1 LIIPEREAAHEVEEV
16 RAWAERWKTVAEA
29 EIAEL
34 RRLPLEVKLRQLDA
48 LAQSASLFDWPPGD
62 EEDERI
68 RERWMTLR
76 RRSGIE

>member
-1 LIIPEREAAHEVEEV
+1 M
-16 RAWAERWKTVAEA
+16 AEA

-34 RRLPLEVKLRQLDA
+34 RDLPVEVKLRQLDA
-48 LAQSASLFDWPPGD
+48 LAQSASLFDWPPAD
-62 EEDERI
+62 EEDDRI